1 MFDGLKTY
9 RDDPIE
15 STFRRLQEDQRPD
28 LVNLS
33 IGVFR
38 NARGEVPLMNVV
50 RQAEHLVLDQLVTKS
65 YLTPAGNVKFCEA
78 VSELLLGL
86 GHKAVLEGR
95 VRMVQTPGAGSA
107 LRVAAELTRS
117 LNPDAAI
124 WFSDPVWSH
133 QVDFFKAAGL
143 NIKYYSYYDRESQT
157 LDFTQML
164 QSLEAAKAGD
174 MIVLHGACHNP
185 TGEHLSFAKW
195 QSLSEL
201 MRLRSLIPLVDIA
214 YQGYGEGLEEDAAGL
229 RYMATQFPN
238 MLIAYSASK
247 SFAVYRDRVGV
258 LFMITPES
266 GKPAELMYN
275 HLTDIIRSLY
285 FMPPDRGAEIVA
297 TILNDVDLRARWQ
310 SELAGMRAQVK
321 QIRQMAFEA
330 LKTHQ
335 PDWNWSNITRQ
346 KGMFS
351 CLPITE
357 PERLRLEQDKAIYLL
372 PDGRL
377 NFASLSTDNL
387 DYVASS
393 LGEYLKP
400 VETPSLGM
408 RAPA

>member
-1 MFDGLKTY
+1 MFDGLKSYT
-9 RDDPIE
+9 DDPIE
-15 STFRRLQEDQRPD
+15 STFSRLKADQRPE

-38 NARGEVPLMNVV
+38 NAQGQVPLMEVV
-50 RQAEHLVLDQLVTKS
+50 RQAESRVLDELVTKS

-86 GHKAVLEGR
+86 NHQAVLEGR

-117 LNPDAAI
+117 LNPKATI

-143 NIKYYSYYDRESQT
+143 NIKYYTYYDRESQT
-157 LDFTQML
+157 LDFTGML
-164 QSLEAAKAGD
+164 QSLEAAKSGD
-174 MIVLHGACHNP
+174 IIVLHGACHNP
-185 TGEHLSFAKW
+185 TGEDLSFAQW
-195 QSLSEL
+195 QSLTEL
-201 MRLRSLIPLVDIA
+201 MRQKSLIPLVDIA

-229 RYMATQFPN
+229 RYMAAQFPN

-258 LFMITPES
+258 LFMITPDS
-266 GKPAELMYN
+266 GKPAEIMYN
-275 HLTDIIRSLY
+275 HLIDIIRSLY

-297 TILNDVDLRARWQ
+297 TILGDVELRARWEA
-310 SELAGMRAQVK
+310 ELSGMRDHVK
-321 QIRQMAFEA
+321 QIRATALEAF
-330 LKTHQ
+330 KTHLQ
-335 PDWNWSNITRQ
+335 NWDWQNLARQ

-351 CLPITE
+351 CLPISE
-357 PERLRLEQDKAIYLL
+357 PNRLKLEADKAIYLL

-377 NFASLSTDNL
+377 NFASLSRGNL

-393 LGEYLKP
+393 LGDYLTRL
-400 VETPSLGM
+400 EG
-408 RAPA
+408 